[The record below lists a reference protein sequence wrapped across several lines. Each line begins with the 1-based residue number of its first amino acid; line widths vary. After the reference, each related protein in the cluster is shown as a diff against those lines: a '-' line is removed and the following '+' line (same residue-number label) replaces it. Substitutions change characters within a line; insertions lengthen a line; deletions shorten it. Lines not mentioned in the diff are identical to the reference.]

1 MKNVNNMSKDKGKP
15 IFGLKKVATKELL
28 RASRFEVGQ
37 LKSYIQ
43 ELEHKISVLEVER
56 NSWLSLDKKER
67 REKRNELFKQQEYKE
82 LNKKLEE
89 LTIKN
94 KKLKNDYEIL
104 FSRFI
109 NLKNSYEEK

>member
-1 MKNVNNMSKDKGKP
+1 MSKDKGRP
-15 IFGLKKVATKELL
+15 IFGLEKIKTIDLL

-43 ELEHKISVLEVER
+43 ELEHKISVLEKER
-56 NSWLSLDKKER
+56 NNWLSLDKKER
-67 REKRNELFKQQEYKE
+67 KKKRNELFKQQEYKE
-82 LNKKLEE
+82 LKKKLEE

-109 NLKNSYEEK
+109 NLKNSCEKK